1 MKHVTSSRR
10 QIVMAA
16 LIALALVGA
25 AMRYWAADPSLAR
38 QIGTLL
44 LVLWLPAVGNLVA
57 FVIRTLPARARRPTG
72 FGAARAF
79 TPQLIVRISPLEAG
93 ASPAQSLPPDESRF
107 TLVVGSEG
115 FTARTA
121 VPLSLVL
128 AGTGTPPEVLLELLR
143 PKLALP
149 RLPPGTRFHLLVGQV
164 AVAEGTVERV
174 HPAST

>member
-25 AMRYWAADPSLAR
+25 AMRYWAADPSVAR

-93 ASPAQSLPPDESRF
+93 ASPAPDESRF

-121 VPLSLVL
+121 VPLSQVL

-174 HPAST
+174 HPAIT

>member
-25 AMRYWAADPSLAR
+25 AMRYWAADPSVAR

-93 ASPAQSLPPDESRF
+93 ASPAQDEGGF

-121 VPLSLVL
+121 VPLSQVL

-174 HPAST
+174 HPAIT